1 MRALRPCHNV
11 RPFSDLIAAYPW
23 RWTTPIVLG
32 VFFLLTAVFA
42 AINVPLSAYD
52 IDQQSVFRPNDTLRP
67 LPLSNMIPEI
77 WQHPTG
83 DFTPQFLT
91 VGDRI
96 QLNNSIFIFTITEAF
111 DEDDNTLPVSS
122 FSYYN
127 NPLSEGCDV
136 TSMKATV
143 TIGEYSPLMAL
154 AATVTCHTPTL
165 FTLSWSGDP
174 TSVTS
179 ESLRYNSQFG
189 SPRYTFADIASDLKY
204 AVFIGITSAL
214 SANETALYNGSTV
227 GASVTPCCNCT
238 GLSENQPADISVATR
253 RPCSSIPTEFRDGP
267 ISQTSPPGTE
277 VPRFA
282 EPIDL
287 ATLFQNTFQSLY
299 HLVRLEFG
307 IILEN
312 QIYASPEM
320 FNRTIFNVHIPD
332 DLSRSHSAANSSRIL
347 TSNTTAMAQWI
358 DSVRLFNNS
367 DRVPVLPYLRTAPR
381 LKPLGSAITSIFVS
395 MFAMLSVTW
404 TIFNT
409 IAGAFIGSQAAWD
422 ASEARLLTPEDEHR
436 ASAQTLIEH
445 LNLTVEKNTVAMLN
459 IQRSLSEMQLSLL
472 QMRILLR
479 KHGILEEIDEDTR
492 IAAERELR
500 DARETPSLA
509 ESNLDI
515 CPAVLAPK
523 RWLWHEH
530 SYRWGKSEGDG
541 DDEGDDDDNEDMSSP
556 NQLLKRT

>member
-1 MRALRPCHNV
+1 M
-11 RPFSDLIAAYPW
+11 PFFHRTSRLIASYKLGYSPQRPYPW
-23 RWTTPIVLG
+23 QWTTPIVLG
-32 VFFLLTAVFA
+32 IFFLLTAVLA

-96 QLNNSIFIFTITEAF
+96 QLNNSIFNFTITEAF

-143 TIGEYSPLMAL
+143 TVGEYSPLMAL

-174 TSVTS
+174 TS
-179 ESLRYNSQFG
+179 ESPWYNSEFG
-189 SPRYTFADIASDLKY
+189 SPRHTLADIAGDLKY
-204 AVFIGITSAL
+204 AVFSGITSAL
-214 SANETALYNGSTV
+214 SPNETALYIGSTV
-227 GASVTPCCNCT
+227 GTSVTPCCNCT
-238 GLSENQPADISVATR
+238 GLSENQPAGIPIATR
-253 RPCSSIPTEFRDGP
+253 RPCSSVPTEFRDGP

-277 VPRFA
+277 VPVFA

-287 ATLFQNTFQSLY
+287 GTLLQNTFQSLY
-299 HLVRLEFG
+299 HLVRLELG

-320 FNRTIFNVHIPD
+320 FNRTILNVYIPD
-332 DLSRSHSAANSSRIL
+332 DVFGSPSSAANSSRIL
-347 TSNTTAMAQWI
+347 TSNTTAMAQWM
-358 DSVRLFNNS
+358 DSVDLFNNS

-395 MFAMLSVTW
+395 TFAMLSVAW

-409 IAGAFIGSQAAWD
+409 IAGAFIKSQADTAVSQGNGVPLKSGLRMRRDVENQKVPMEAWD
-422 ASEARLLTPEDEHR
+422 ASEASLLTPEDEHH

-445 LNLTVEKNTVAMLN
+445 LNLTVEKNTVAILN
-459 IQRSLSEMQLSLL
+459 MQRSLSEMQLSLL
-472 QMRILLR
+472 QMRIFMR
-479 KHGILEEIDEDTR
+479 KHGILEEIDENTR
-492 IAAERELR
+492 IAAEHELR
-500 DARETPSLA
+500 ESQTP
-509 ESNLDI
+509 
-515 CPAVLAPK
+515 
-523 RWLWHEH
+523 
-530 SYRWGKSEGDG
+530 
-541 DDEGDDDDNEDMSSP
+541 
-556 NQLLKRT
+556 